1 VTVHIFLSKV
11 GRVDDKE
18 VKLVVGL
25 MEECYGRLEPHEVE
39 LVDLCV
45 FEKFSSVDAF
55 LAREYREVGV
65 RSARFNGS
73 FFAMHDA
80 WRGTSRIIFCVERA
94 MTLPKLVKE
103 GGIRHEVGHSVLHG
117 ELSYYLLPIPPA
129 LLRLAER
136 LHLTRE
142 YAANL
147 LYLVSIAVK
156 DYEVSRLLTDKGYLE
171 DQLAYARHYLTVSE
185 SDTLSWRISRGNPLA
200 ESLFL
205 VSCLKPLSC
214 ATPFILD
221 ERYCE
226 EMKRSLSE
234 SLYYLPKKHSNMLL
248 ELVTEHFPSL
258 GKDTLDNINHIADL
272 MVQRII
278 EPIFLSTH
286 KT

>member
-1 VTVHIFLSKV
+1 
-11 GRVDDKE
+11 
-18 VKLVVGL
+18 

-39 LVDLCV
+39 LVDLYI

-80 WRGTSRIIFCVERA
+80 WRGTSRIILCVERA
-94 MTLPKLVKE
+94 RTLPKLVKE

-136 LHLTRE
+136 LHLPRE
-142 YAANL
+142 YATNL

-156 DYEVSRLLTDKGYLE
+156 DYEVSRLLTEKGYLE
-171 DQLAYARHYLTVSE
+171 DQLAYARHHLTVSD

-205 VSCLKPLSC
+205 VSCLKALSC
-214 ATPFILD
+214 AVPFILD
-221 ERYCE
+221 ERFSE
-226 EMKRSLSE
+226 EMKCCLSE
-234 SLYYLPKKHSNMLL
+234 SLNYLPEKHSNMLL
-248 ELVTEHFPSL
+248 ELIAEHFPSL
-258 GKDTLDNINHIADL
+258 GKDTTGNINYIAGL
-272 MVQRII
+272 VAQRII
-278 EPIFLSTH
+278 EPVFLSLH
-286 KT
+286 KS